1 MTSSGLRRRVMVL
14 GAEQLPGPPTDGV
27 ETIYVQSRASRPD
40 LAIRYPDRYFEVD
53 PDTDEVEGLTS
64 SVLAWYEP
72 DEVVGPPTTRAVAD
86 RVRAALAAPPAPR
99 EALPAP
105 GPRPRTLLAHR
116 HVADV
121 LYGPDGPLLP
131 HGVDFYY
138 LSHNRGGLDVYD
150 PDAFRRTWI
159 IDYGDFDEVRVV
171 VRWAV
176 RHFGLDRL
184 VTLHEKAI
192 SLVAD
197 LRAELGLP
205 GLQPHQALAFR
216 DKPTMKETISARTGL
231 RVPRYRVIG
240 SGADLAGFAAPPSGV
255 VVKPVDGL
263 GAEKTAWYPN
273 AEAAREAWESSPPNG
288 GRYEIEEFVPGAIF
302 HVDSAVQDGK
312 VVLAGVS
319 EYLSPPMDIEPGG
332 DLASVLHPESD
343 LTERLRDANQE
354 ALSALGLEDGV
365 GHAEFFVTPDDE
377 IVFCEAAARP
387 GGAGVDAVTRR
398 ALGLGMVGAA
408 LSLESGLTV
417 RVPDH
422 EPRTVGWLGF
432 YPDPRRRGG
441 LDPARFAD
449 LGIVEHKGNSF
460 AGVVGGL
467 PRHSVEFVD
476 RYVIEA
482 PDVDT
487 LRAVVDE
494 IRAEYWA

>member
-1 MTSSGLRRRVMVL
+1 MTSRGLRRQVVIL
-14 GAEQLPGPPTDGV
+14 DPEELPGPPADGI
-27 ETIYVQSRASRPD
+27 ETIYVQPRGSRPD
-40 LAIRYPDRYFEVD
+40 LAVRYPDRYFEVD
-53 PDTDEVEGLTS
+53 TDTDEVESLAS

-72 DEVVGPPTTRAVAD
+72 DVVVSAPTTAAVAN
-86 RVRAALAAPPAPR
+86 RVRAALVAPPAPAQGAR
-99 EALPAP
+99 AP

-131 HGVDFYY
+131 DGVDFYY

-150 PDAFRRTWI
+150 PGAFRRTWI

-171 VRWAV
+171 VGWAV

-184 VTLHEKAI
+184 ITLHEKVV
-192 SLVAD
+192 SLLAE

-205 GLQPHQALAFR
+205 GLQPDQALAFR
-216 DKPTMKETISARTGL
+216 DKPTMKEIISARTGL
-231 RVPRYRVIG
+231 RVPHYRVIG
-240 SGADLAGFAAPPSGV
+240 SGTDLAGFAAPPGGV

-263 GAEKTAWYPN
+263 GAEKTAWYPD
-273 AEAAREAWESSPPNG
+273 ADVAREAWKSSPPSS

-332 DLASVLHPESD
+332 DLASVLHPEND
-343 LTERLRDANQE
+343 LTERLRNANHE

-365 GHAEFFVTPDDE
+365 GHAEFFVTPEDE

-387 GGAGVDAVTRR
+387 GGAGVDAVMRR
-398 ALGLGMVGAA
+398 GLGLGMIGAA

-417 RVPDH
+417 RVPVH

-432 YPDPRRRGG
+432 YPDPGRRGG

-449 LGIVEHKGNSF
+449 LGIVEHKSNSF
-460 AGVVGGL
+460 AGVIGGQ

-476 RYVIEA
+476 RYVVEA
-482 PDVDT
+482 SDVDA
-487 LRAVVDE
+487 LRALVEE